1 MAEIANNPTIN
12 EEKVT
17 LVRNAIE
24 HRATWFY
31 FLLDEARKAG
41 ADMEKLGRAAIYRCG
56 CFHGIEKMMKNCKD
70 PEDLREFAKV
80 FADETTRKVFEMEFK
95 ETSEK
100 ALHIDFHYCPLVAAW
115 KKAGASNEDI
125 ALLCDIAMD
134 GDRGIVSRFDGYS
147 FELGDVIAKGEP
159 ICQIRIDKK

>member
-95 ETSEK
+95 
-100 ALHIDFHYCPLVAAW
+100 
-115 KKAGASNEDI
+115 
-125 ALLCDIAMD
+125 
-134 GDRGIVSRFDGYS
+134 
-147 FELGDVIAKGEP
+147 
-159 ICQIRIDKK
+159 

>member
-1 MAEIANNPTIN
+1 M
-12 EEKVT
+12 
-17 LVRNAIE
+17 NAC
-24 HRATWFY
+24 
-31 FLLDEARKAG
+31 
-41 ADMEKLGRAAIYRCG
+41 AA
-56 CFHGIEKMMKNCKD
+56 K
-70 PEDLREFAKV
+70 EDLREFAKV